1 MKNDVDKTAFRQEG
15 WWWKV
20 ILLTPEIPPERC
32 GQKLWFL
39 WPPWLSGT
47 DFSAQ
52 DSRFQKSSGFPLF
65 VPFFGLNLFFFCG
78 CCNHGTCVSPKNHWG
93 KCAEMP
99 LPLRK
104 FAWTLGNHS
113 PRNLANPKKE
123 RWGESCCWGGRS
135 SCPKTKN
142 FYGKA
147 KKNIEAQFW
156 FIFFTLYNTRLG
168 GFQFQSCLECFCLD
182 LRNKHNNLT
191 SIGLNGK
198 WCWLSISVICRQD
211 TSPSP
216 SSWLQGKKTT
226 SMLSCERW
234 PFHQRLGHWFSK
246 VQSSGHSTKPIKL
259 ADVLTQPFQ
268 D

>member
-1 MKNDVDKTAFRQEG
+1 MAHWWQILRSFSMKPFHLKTTE
-15 WWWKV
+15 V
-20 ILLTPEIPPERC
+20 NVPRC
-32 GQKLWFL
+32 
-39 WPPWLSGT
+39 
-47 DFSAQ
+47 
-52 DSRFQKSSGFPLF
+52 
-65 VPFFGLNLFFFCG
+65 PFFWAIRLDIGEPF
-78 CCNHGTCVSPKNHWG
+78 
-93 KCAEMP
+93 
-99 LPLRK
+99 
-104 FAWTLGNHS
+104 
-113 PRNLANPKKE
+113 PRNLANPKKKD
-123 RWGESCCWGGRS
+123 RGESCCWGGRS

-168 GFQFQSCLECFCLD
+168 GFQFQSCLECLCLY

-211 TSPSP
+211 TSPP
-216 SSWLQGKKTT
+216 PISWLQGKKTT
-226 SMLSCERW
+226 SMLSCEIW
-234 PFHQRLGHWFSK
+234 PFHQRLGDWFSK

-268 D
+268 NQNVLQISKMSESNLIW